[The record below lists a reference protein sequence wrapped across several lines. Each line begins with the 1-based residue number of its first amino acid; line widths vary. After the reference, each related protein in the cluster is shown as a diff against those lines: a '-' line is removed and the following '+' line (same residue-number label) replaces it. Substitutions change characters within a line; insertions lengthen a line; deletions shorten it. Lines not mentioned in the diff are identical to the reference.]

1 MLAKLLS
8 FGLQG
13 IEGFPVIVEVN
24 ISEGMPLY
32 ELVGLPDAA
41 VKESR
46 ERVHAALGNSGFMPP
61 VARITINLAPAD
73 TRKEGPAFDL
83 PLALGILRAS
93 GQLTMENG
101 ENEDFRK
108 RLYLGELALDGEVRP
123 VRGALPKVIAARA
136 MGVEEALLPAA
147 NAAEAACI
155 EGVRVIPVASLR
167 EAVGHLSGAVPISPV
182 ETKPYAAY
190 RAQSQPQ
197 HDLSAV
203 RGQWGAKRALEIAA
217 AGGHN
222 LLMIGPP
229 GSGKTMLARCLPGI
243 LPDMAF
249 EEALETTRIHSAA
262 GQMQSGGSLMAE
274 RPFRS
279 PHHTASAV
287 ALVGGGAQAK
297 PGEIS
302 LAHGGVLFL
311 DELPEYSR
319 VSLEAMRQPLEDGFV
334 SIARI
339 NAQARYPARVMLVA
353 SMNPCPCG
361 NYGSADK
368 EKKCRCDQN
377 AIRRYLDRISGPL
390 LDRID
395 LQLQVEAVPVRDI
408 AQPAAE
414 EASELVRAR
423 VNAAREIQRQRFA
436 DTPGQ
441 YCNTQLTTP
450 QLDQYCPLD
459 EAGKQLLFLSM
470 EKYRLSMRA
479 YTRLIKVAR
488 TIADLASAE
497 HVAQEHIAEAI
508 QYRSLDPR
516 YWGN

>member
-1 MLAKLLS
+1 MLAKLLG

-13 IEGFPVIVEVN
+13 IEGFPVTVEVD

-46 ERVHAALGNSGFMPP
+46 ERVHAALSNSGFTPP
-61 VARITINLAPAD
+61 VARVTVNLAPAH

-93 GQLTMENG
+93 GQLAVRDEQSAG
-101 ENEDFRK
+101 FGK
-108 RLYLGELALDGEVRP
+108 RLYLGELALGGEVRP
-123 VRGALPKVIAARA
+123 VRGVLPMVIAARA
-136 MGVEEALLPAA
+136 QGVEEVLLPAD
-147 NAAEAACI
+147 NAAEVACV
-155 EGVRVIPVASLR
+155 EGLRVIPVATLR
-167 EAVGHLSGAVPISPV
+167 EAAGHLSGRALIAPQAQVP
-182 ETKPYAAY
+182 YDAY
-190 RAQSQPQ
+190 RAKIQRQ

-243 LPDMAF
+243 LPDMTF

-262 GQMQSGGSLMAE
+262 GAMRAGGGLMTE

-311 DELPEYSR
+311 DELPEYNR
-319 VSLEAMRQPLEDGFV
+319 ISLEAMRQPLEDGFV

-361 NYGSADK
+361 NYGSADA
-368 EKKCRCDQN
+368 KCRCDGK

-408 AQPAAE
+408 ARPIDE
-414 EASELVRAR
+414 ESSEAVRAR
-423 VNAAREIQRQRFA
+423 VNAAREIQRARFA
-436 DTPGQ
+436 GLPGQ
-441 YCNTQLTTP
+441 HCNAQLTSA
-450 QLDQYCPLD
+450 QLDAYCPLD
-459 EAGKQLLFLSM
+459 EAAKKLLFLSM
-470 EKYRLSMRA
+470 ERYKLSMRA
-479 YTRLIKVAR
+479 YARLIKVAR
-488 TIADLASAE
+488 TIADLAGVERIAAE
-497 HVAQEHIAEAI
+497 QMGEAI
-508 QYRSLDPR
+508 QYRNLDPR
-516 YWGN
+516 YWGNDR

>member
-1 MLAKLLS
+1 MLAQLLS

-13 IEGFPVIVEVN
+13 IDGFPVTVEID
-24 ISEGMPLY
+24 ISEGMPTY

-46 ERVHAALGNSGFMPP
+46 ERVHAALNNSGFVTP

-93 GQLTMENG
+93 GQLSMPKEPLH
-101 ENEDFRK
+101 K
-108 RLYLGELALDGEVRP
+108 RLYLGELALGGAVSP
-123 VRGALPKVIAARA
+123 VRGALPMVIAARA
-136 MGVEEALLPAA
+136 LGVEEVLLPVG
-147 NAAEAACI
+147 NAAEVACI
-155 EGVRVIPVASLR
+155 DGLRVIPVATLA
-167 EAVGHLSGAVPISPV
+167 EAVGHLSGRAPIAPQV
-182 ETKPYAAY
+182 QQPYGAY
-190 RAQSQPQ
+190 RAQSHPQ
-197 HDLSAV
+197 HDLRAV

-243 LPDMAF
+243 LPDLTF

-262 GQMQSGGSLMAE
+262 GAMRSGGGLLTE
-274 RPFRS
+274 RPFRA

-287 ALVGGGAQAK
+287 ALVGGGNKAK

-311 DELPEYSR
+311 DELPEYNR
-319 VSLEAMRQPLEDGFV
+319 AALEAMRQPLEDGLV

-361 NYGSADK
+361 NFGSKTAQ
-368 EKKCRCDQN
+368 CRCSPRD
-377 AIRRYLDRISGPL
+377 IRRYLDRISGPL

-395 LQLQVEAVPVRDI
+395 LQMEVEAVPVQEI
-408 AQPAAE
+408 AQAAPE
-414 EASELVRAR
+414 EESAAVRAR
-423 VNAAREIQRQRFA
+423 VNAARERQARRYA
-436 DTPGQ
+436 DTAGQ
-441 YCNTQLTTP
+441 YCNAQLAAN
-450 QLDQYCPLD
+450 QIDQHCALD
-459 EAGKQLLFLSM
+459 EAGKALLFRAA
-470 EKYRLSMRA
+470 ERFHLSMRA
-479 YTRLIKVAR
+479 YGRVLKVAR
-488 TIADLASAE
+488 TIADLAGAE
-497 HVAQEHIAEAI
+497 AIAAPHIAEAI
-508 QYRSLDPR
+508 QYRNLDQK
-516 YWGN
+516 YWGSGS

>member
-13 IEGFPVIVEVN
+13 IEGFPVTVEVD

-46 ERVHAALGNSGFMPP
+46 ERVHSALGNSGFLQP

-83 PLALGILRAS
+83 PLALGILCAS
-93 GQLTMENG
+93 GQLMMDRD
-101 ENEDFRK
+101 ENEGFHK
-108 RLYLGELALDGEVRP
+108 RLFLGELALDGEVRP
-123 VRGALPKVIAARA
+123 VRGALPMVIAARA
-136 MGVEEALLPAA
+136 LGVAEALLPAA
-147 NAAEAACI
+147 NAAEAECI
-155 EGVRVIPVASLR
+155 EGVRVIPVNTLR
-167 EAVGHLSGAVPISPV
+167 DAVGHLSGTAPIAPQTLVPYS
-182 ETKPYAAY
+182 AY
-190 RAQSQPQ
+190 RASASPQ

-217 AGGHN
+217 AGSHN

-243 LPDMAF
+243 LPDMTF

-262 GQMQSGGSLMAE
+262 GMMRHGGALVVE

-287 ALVGGGAQAK
+287 ALVGGGSQAK

-319 VSLEAMRQPLEDGFV
+319 ISLEAMRQPLEDGYV

-339 NAQARYPARVMLVA
+339 NAQARYPSRVMLVA

-361 NYGSADK
+361 NFGSTDSRS
-368 EKKCRCDQN
+368 KCRCDQN

-408 AQPAAE
+408 AQPASE
-414 EASELVRAR
+414 EHSETVRAR
-423 VNAAREIQRQRFA
+423 VNAAREIQRIRFA
-436 DTPGQ
+436 ETQ
-441 YCNTQLTTP
+441 EQHCNAQLSTP
-450 QLDQYCPLD
+450 QLEQYCPLD
-459 EAGKQLLFLSM
+459 EAGKKLLFLSM
-470 EKYRLSMRA
+470 ERYRLSMRA

-488 TIADLASAE
+488 TIADLAGAERIAAE
-497 HVAQEHIAEAI
+497 HMSEAI

-516 YWGN
+516 YWGS

>member
-1 MLAKLLS
+1 
-8 FGLQG
+8 
-13 IEGFPVIVEVN
+13 
-24 ISEGMPLY
+24 
-32 ELVGLPDAA
+32 
-41 VKESR
+41 
-46 ERVHAALGNSGFMPP
+46 
-61 VARITINLAPAD
+61 
-73 TRKEGPAFDL
+73 
-83 PLALGILRAS
+83 
-93 GQLTMENG
+93 
-101 ENEDFRK
+101 
-108 RLYLGELALDGEVRP
+108 
-123 VRGALPKVIAARA
+123 
-136 MGVEEALLPAA
+136 
-147 NAAEAACI
+147 
-155 EGVRVIPVASLR
+155 
-167 EAVGHLSGAVPISPV
+167 
-182 ETKPYAAY
+182 
-190 RAQSQPQ
+190 
-197 HDLSAV
+197 
-203 RGQWGAKRALEIAA
+203 WGAKRALEIAA

-243 LPDMAF
+243 LPDMTF

-262 GQMQSGGSLMAE
+262 GMMRDGGSLMAE

-361 NYGSADK
+361 NYGSADGGG
-368 EKKCRCDQN
+368 KCRCDPN

-408 AQPAAE
+408 ARPAAE
-414 EASELVRAR
+414 ERSEAVRAR
-423 VNAAREIQRQRFA
+423 VNAAREAQRRRFA
-436 DTPGQ
+436 HTPGQ
-441 YCNTQLTTP
+441 YCNAQLATP
-450 QLDQYCPLD
+450 QLDQHCPLD
-459 EAGKQLLFLSM
+459 EAGKKLLFLSM
-470 EKYRLSMRA
+470 ERYRLSMRA

-488 TIADLASAE
+488 TIADLANA
-497 HVAQEHIAEAI
+497 EHIAAQHVGEAI